1 VARHWIPTTGTSTG
15 GEMLQ
20 MNAGSAIYGGLVIQG
35 QIKVN
40 GTSAVI
46 YDGNV
51 LKGIVEDGG
60 MVYSTLPGAWT
71 DARSY

>member
-1 VARHWIPTTGTSTG
+1 
-15 GEMLQ
+15 
-20 MNAGSAIYGGLVIQG
+20 
-35 QIKVN
+35 VN

>member
-1 VARHWIPTTGTSTG
+1 
-15 GEMLQ
+15 MLQ

-51 LKGIVEDGG
+51 LKGCPTQTRTGNPTAPCAP
-60 MVYSTLPGAWT
+60 MAST
-71 DARSY
+71 RSAI